1 MLWQNKAKNPN
12 YLITILNN
20 WVIEGV
26 QSKVEALGLH
36 DQNYGELLPDVRH
49 VEASEEF
56 LSAMNLWKD

>member
-1 MLWQNKAKNPN
+1 MLNE
-12 YLITILNN
+12 

-26 QSKVEALGLH
+26 QTRAQALGLH

-56 LSAMNLWKD
+56 LSAMDLWKD